1 MGPNLSYDDK
11 MKVHKLT
18 QERVNGR
25 FRNDA
30 KGFALELLEVVQNSD
45 STGDSGANVE
55 EIDVIEEIF

>member
-1 MGPNLSYDDK
+1 